1 MCSLEVEKR
10 FVFAACRFAD
20 ADVEIAVGGE
30 QDAVD
35 AVFAVVFRRHVVVSM
50 SAIVLAI
57 LV

>member
-1 MCSLEVEKR
+1 M
-10 FVFAACRFAD
+10 FAACRFAD

-50 SAIVLAI
+50 SAIVLGA
-57 LV
+57 VYNSAN